1 MKNQTK
7 GNALTRFIQTSLP
20 WSSKDVIED
29 VTDLN
34 PKYKDFYNVG
44 SKRDDAIATH
54 SVSMMP
60 SDNEDTAT
68 GSVEINKQYSA
79 YMYANVDTD
88 KHKRLLDYRM
98 MAAYSEVAE
107 ALDEICDEI
116 IHPDADGKIINLM
129 FREDVDLD
137 STVKHELEKEFI
149 RIVRYF
155 EFETKG
161 WEYFRSLLVDGE
173 VFFENI
179 IHEKHKNLGILGV
192 TQMPTEL
199 LDPIFDNV
207 QNMLIKGYLL
217 RRPVYDPKTGTVEK
231 IEYIPFDKNQLTYMH
246 SGIWNEDKTLR
257 VPFVEN
263 ARRAYRQLTLIE
275 DAIVIYRLA
284 RAPEKLVFNIDVGN
298 MSAPKAEGY
307 LKRLMQEYWN
317 RKTFDGHQGGS
328 VNAFNPQSMLDSFWF
343 AKRQGSE
350 GSSVTSLPGG
360 ANLGELTDL
369 MYFLQKLYKSLKVP
383 TNRLNPESRYED
395 SSTVLRE
402 ELKFARFL
410 IRLQQKL
417 AQPLKET
424 FITHLK
430 LKELW
435 SEYDLKESH
444 FNVVFNEP
452 SQFYVLRE
460 QQVFDLQSNNYTAM
474 AANPKVSDTVSQKKY
489 LKWSDQE
496 ISENRAW
503 LRKDAAFTFELAQIE
518 AMGPNWREQMQAQA
532 DAMEQPPAG
541 GAAPP
546 MGGGSALPE
555 FGGPADTPVEPGAAP
570 ADALPVS
577 DTETSLP
584 DNA

>member
-7 GNALTRFIQTSLP
+7 GNSLTRFIQSSLP

-29 VTDLN
+29 VSDLN
-34 PKYKDFYNVG
+34 PKYRDFYKTG
-44 SKRDDAIATH
+44 SKRDDAIAHH

-60 SDNEDTAT
+60 SDSDNAAT

-98 MAAYSEVAE
+98 MSAYSEVAE

-116 IHPDADGKIINLM
+116 IHPDADGKILHLK
-129 FREDVDLD
+129 FREDIDID
-137 STVKHELEKEFI
+137 STVRHEIEKEFV
-149 RIVRYF
+149 RVVRYF

-179 IHEKHKNLGILGV
+179 IHEKHKDLGILGV

-199 LDPIFDNV
+199 IDPIFDNV

-217 RRPVYDPKTGTVEK
+217 RRPIYDPKTGTVEK

-298 MSAPKAEGY
+298 MSAPKAESY

-317 RKTFDGHQGGS
+317 RKTFDGHQGGT

-369 MYFLQKLYKSLKVP
+369 MYFVQKLYKSLKVP

-417 AQPLKET
+417 AQPLKDT

-430 LKELW
+430 MKKLW
-435 SEYDLKESH
+435 DEYDLKESH
-444 FNVVFNEP
+444 FNVIFNEP

-460 QQVFDLQSNNYTAM
+460 QQVFDLQSNNYTTM
-474 AANPKVSDTVSQKKY
+474 ANNPKVSDTISQKKY

-532 DAMEQPPAG
+532 DAMDVAPG
-541 GAAPP
+541 GAAPA
-546 MGGGSALPE
+546 GGVAAGSALPE
-555 FGGPADTPVEPGAAP
+555 FGAPADTGEVETAVEPA
-570 ADALPVS
+570 PVS

>member
-7 GNALTRFIQTSLP
+7 GNSLTRFIQASLP

-29 VTDLN
+29 ISELN
-34 PKYKDFYNVG
+34 PKYKDFYKVG
-44 SKRDDAIATH
+44 TRRDDAIAKH

-60 SDNEDTAT
+60 SEDPGVT
-68 GSVEINKQYSA
+68 GSIDINKNYSA
-79 YMYANVDTD
+79 YMYANVDSD
-88 KHKRLLDYRM
+88 KQKRLLDYRM
-98 MAAYSEVAE
+98 MSAYAEVGE

-116 IHPDADGKIINLM
+116 LHPDENGKTIDIVYRDDIEM
-129 FREDVDLD
+129 E
-137 STVKHELEKEFI
+137 STIRHEIEKEFN
-149 RIVRYF
+149 RLVRYY

-161 WEYFRSLLVDGE
+161 WEYFRTLLVDGE

-192 TQMPTEL
+192 SLMPTEL
-199 LDPIFDNV
+199 IDPIFDNV
-207 QNMLIKGYLL
+207 QNMLIKGFLL
-217 RRPVYDPKTGTVEK
+217 RRPIYDPKTGSVEK

-246 SGIWNEDKTLR
+246 SGVWNEDKTLR

-317 RKTFDGHQGGS
+317 RKTFDGHQGGT

-369 MYFLQKLYKSLKVP
+369 MYFVQKLYKSLKVP

-402 ELKFARFL
+402 ELKFAKFL

-417 AQPLKET
+417 AEPIKET

-430 LKELW
+430 LKGLW
-435 SEYDLKESH
+435 EEYELKENM
-444 FNVVFNEP
+444 FNVKFNEP

-460 QQVFDLQSNNYTAM
+460 QQVFDLQSNNYSTM
-474 AANPKVSDTVSQKKY
+474 AANPKVSDTISQQKY
-489 LKWSDQE
+489 LKWSDNE
-496 ISENRAW
+496 IAENRAW
-503 LRKDAAFTFELAQIE
+503 LRKDAAFTFELSQIE
-518 AMGPNWREQMQAQA
+518 AMGPNWREQLEAQA
-532 DAMEQPPAG
+532 GAVEPG
-541 GAAPP
+541 GAMPGGGMP
-546 MGGGSALPE
+546 GGGSAMPE
-555 FGGPADTPVEPGAAP
+555 FGAPADTGEIPPEGAAEPIP
-570 ADALPVS
+570 AS
-577 DTETSLP
+577 DTATSLP

>member
-1 MKNQTK
+1 M
-7 GNALTRFIQTSLP
+7 P
-20 WSSKDVIED
+20 WSSKDVITD
-29 VTDLN
+29 IGDLN
-34 PKYKDFYNVG
+34 PKYKDFYKVG
-44 SKRDDAIATH
+44 SNRDDAIAKH

-60 SDNEDTAT
+60 GEEQGVS
-68 GSVEINKQYSA
+68 GSIEIDKNYSA

-88 KHKRLLDYRM
+88 KQKRLLDYRM

-116 IHPDADGKIINLM
+116 IHPDADGKVMKLV
-129 FREDVDLD
+129 FRDDIEIEG
-137 STVKHELEKEFI
+137 TTRTELEKEFN
-149 RIVRYF
+149 RIIRYF

-207 QNMLIKGYLL
+207 QNMLIKGFLL
-217 RRPVYDPKTGTVEK
+217 RRPIYDPKTGTVEK
-231 IEYIPFDKNQLTYMH
+231 VEFIPFDKNQLTYIH

-298 MSAPKAEGY
+298 MSAPKAESY
-307 LKRLMQEYWN
+307 LKRLMQEYWS
-317 RKTFDGHQGGS
+317 RKTFDGHQGGT
-328 VNAFNPQSMLDSFWF
+328 VNAFNPQSMLDAFWF

-369 MYFLQKLYKSLKVP
+369 MYFVQKLYKALKVP

-410 IRLQQKL
+410 IRLQQKI
-417 AQPLKET
+417 AEPIKET
-424 FITHLK
+424 FVTHLK
-430 LKELW
+430 MKEMW
-435 SEYDLKESH
+435 KDYDLKENY

-474 AANPKVSDTVSQKKY
+474 AGNPKVSDTVSQKKY
-489 LKWSDQE
+489 LKWSDTE

-503 LRKDAAFTFELAQIE
+503 LRKDAAFSFELAQIE
-518 AMGPNWREQMQAQA
+518 AMGPNWKEQMLAQA
-532 DAMEQPPAG
+532 DAMEPAG
-541 GAAPP
+541 GAMPGP
-546 MGGGSALPE
+546 GGGGSAIPD
-555 FGGPADTPVEPGAAP
+555 FGGEADVPADVPEEPAAP
-570 ADALPVS
+570 AQVS

>member
-7 GNALTRFIQTSLP
+7 GNSLTNLIKQSLP
-20 WSSKDVIED
+20 WSNQDVIED

-34 PKYKDFYNVG
+34 PKYKDFYKAG
-44 SKRDDAIATH
+44 SRRDDAIAKH
-54 SVSMMP
+54 SVSMVP
-60 SDNEDTAT
+60 AGDDDAPT
-68 GSVEINKQYSA
+68 GSIEINKNYSA

-116 IHPDADGKIINLM
+116 IHPDADGKFINLM
-129 FREDVDLD
+129 FREDCELD
-137 STVKHELEKEFI
+137 STVKHELEKEFK

-179 IHEKHKNLGILGV
+179 IHEKHKDLGILGV
-192 TQMPTEL
+192 SLMPTEL

-217 RRPVYDPKTGTVEK
+217 RRPIYDPKTGTVEK

-298 MSAPKAEGY
+298 MSAPKAESY

-317 RKTFDGHQGGS
+317 RKTFDAHQGGT
-328 VNAFNPQSMLDSFWF
+328 VNAFNPQSMLDGFWF

-369 MYFLQKLYKSLKVP
+369 MYFVQKLYKSLKVP

-410 IRLQQKL
+410 IRLQHKL
-417 AQPLKET
+417 AQPLKDT

-430 LKELW
+430 LKKLW
-435 SEYDLKESH
+435 DDYSLKESD
-444 FNVVFNEP
+444 FNILFNEP

-460 QQVFDLQSNNYTAM
+460 QQVFDLQSNNYSAM

-489 LKWSDQE
+489 LKWGDQE
-496 ISENRAW
+496 VAENRAW

-518 AMGPNWREQMQAQA
+518 AMGPNWKEQIEAQA
-532 DAMEQPPAG
+532 SAMDP
-541 GAAPP
+541 GAAPGAP
-546 MGGGSALPE
+546 PVGGGSAIPD
-555 FGGPADTPVEPGAAP
+555 FGAP
-570 ADALPVS
+570 ADVPGDAAEPVDAVPVS